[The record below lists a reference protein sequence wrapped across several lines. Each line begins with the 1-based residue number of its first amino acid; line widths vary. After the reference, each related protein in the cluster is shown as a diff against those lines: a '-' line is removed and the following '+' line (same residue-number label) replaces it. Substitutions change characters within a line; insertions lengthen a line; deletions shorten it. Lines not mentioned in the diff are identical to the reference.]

1 MLLLICEK
9 VGPNPVMSSIFSI
22 MKNNKKIVQQKS
34 VLQWLLQVLIDF
46 GAIHINVKLL
56 IQYLQQPQV
65 FTTLRSLI
73 E

>member
-1 MLLLICEK
+1 
-9 VGPNPVMSSIFSI
+9 